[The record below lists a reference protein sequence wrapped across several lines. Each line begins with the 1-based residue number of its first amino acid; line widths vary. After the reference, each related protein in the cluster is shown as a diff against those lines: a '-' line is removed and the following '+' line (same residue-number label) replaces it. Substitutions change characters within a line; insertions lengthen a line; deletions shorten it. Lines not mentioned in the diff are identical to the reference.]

1 MPKRTD
7 IKSILIVGAGPIII
21 GQACEFDYS
30 GTQACKALKEE
41 GYRIIL
47 VNSNPATI
55 MTDPEMADATYVEPI
70 TPEIVEK
77 IIEKERPDAILPTMG
92 GQTALNTALSLNK
105 MGVLDKYGVEM
116 IGADAKAIDK
126 AEDRE
131 QFKTAMDKIG
141 LESPRSA
148 VAHSEEQALEI
159 LEDIG
164 LPAIMRPSFTMGGTG
179 GGVAYN
185 REEFIHYVRT
195 SLEASPT
202 TEVLIDESLIGWK
215 EYEMEVVRDKADN
228 CIIICSIE
236 NVDPMGV
243 HTGDSITVAP
253 ALTLTDKEYQIMR
266 NASLAVLREIGVE
279 TGGSNVQ
286 FAVNPKDGRLVVIEM
301 NPRVSRSSAL
311 ASKATG
317 FPIAKVAAKLAVGY
331 TLDEIDNDITGATPA
346 SFEPTID
353 YVVTKI
359 PRFAFEKFKGA
370 EPLLA
375 TAMKSV
381 GEVMAIG
388 RNIHESLQ
396 KALRGLETGLDGFN
410 RVQALEGASRDEI
423 AAELARPTPD
433 RLLVAAQAMREGFSD
448 TEIHEI
454 AHYDP
459 WFLARIRE
467 IIDAE
472 QDILDNGLPNGP
484 EALRKLKSMGFSDER
499 LAKLAVD
506 AVHVAGG
513 AGRAV
518 AGGHGLVHDA
528 VAAMAGATT
537 EKEVRELRHKLG
549 VRPVFK
555 RIDTCA
561 AEFEAKTPYMYST
574 YEAPIFGEP
583 ENEAQPSDRR
593 KVVILGGGP
602 NRIGQG
608 IEFDYCCCHACFAL
622 ADAGFETI
630 MVNCNPETVSTDY
643 DTSDRLYFEP
653 LTAEDVLEILAV
665 EQSKGEM
672 VGVIVQ
678 FGGQTPLKL
687 ASALEDA
694 GIPILGTTPDAIDLA
709 EDRERFAKLVNDLKL
724 KQPDNGMARTEE
736 EAVKIAE
743 RIGYP
748 VLIRPSFV
756 LGGRAMEIVD
766 GPAQLEDYINTA
778 VQVSGDQPVLVDQYL
793 RDAVEV
799 DVDAICDGDQVVVCG
814 VLQHIEEA
822 GVHSGDS
829 ACTIPPYNLSDD
841 IIAEMERQAEALAL
855 GLKVRG
861 LMNIQFAVKDGEVY
875 LIEVNPRASRTV
887 PFVAKAIGV
896 PIAKIA
902 SRVMAGEKLKDL
914 PPIDRH
920 IDYIAVKEA
929 VFPFNRFPGI
939 DPVLSPEMKSTGEVM
954 GIDNSFAIAFG
965 KAQLGANNHLPD
977 GGTLF
982 VSVKETD
989 KKVIEPAARLAEKL
1003 GFKIIATSGTADYL
1017 VDKGIAVEKVNKV
1030 AEGRPHIVDRIIDSD
1045 VDLIFNTTEGW
1056 QSLKDSKSIR
1066 AGALNGK
1073 IPYYTTATA
1082 SVAAMEAIS
1091 AMRDETLEVRAL
1103 QSYYKASQT

>member
-7 IKSILIVGAGPIII
+7 ISSILVIGAGPIVI

-30 GTQACKALKEE
+30 GTQAIKALKEE
-41 GYRIIL
+41 GYRIVL

-55 MTDPEMADATYVEPI
+55 MTDPELADATYVEPI
-70 TPEIVEK
+70 TPAVVAR
-77 IIEKERPDAILPTMG
+77 IIEKERPDAVLPTMG
-92 GQTALNTALSLNK
+92 GQTALNTALALFHDGTLEK
-105 MGVLDKYGVEM
+105 FGVTM
-116 IGADAKAIDK
+116 IGADAEAIDK
-126 AEDRE
+126 AEDRLK
-131 QFKTAMDKIG
+131 FKDAMTKIG
-141 LESPRSA
+141 LESARSA
-148 VAHSEEQALEI
+148 IAHTVEEALAGLEI
-159 LEDIG
+159 TG
-164 LPAIMRPSFTMGGTG
+164 LPAIIRPSFTMGGSG
-179 GGVAYN
+179 GGIVYN
-185 REEFIHYVRT
+185 RSEFVDMVRKG
-195 SLEASPT
+195 LDASPT
-202 TEVLIDESLIGWK
+202 TEVLIEESLLGWK
-215 EYEMEVVRDKADN
+215 EYEMEVVRDRHDN

-266 NASLAVLREIGVE
+266 NASIAVLREIGVE

-331 TLDEIDNDITGATPA
+331 TLDEITNDITGATPA

-370 EPLLA
+370 ESVLG

-388 RNIHESLQ
+388 RNIHESMQ
-396 KALRGLETGLDGFN
+396 KALRGLETGLSGFN
-410 RVQALEGASRDEI
+410 AVERLVGAPREDIEAALAV
-423 AAELARPTPD
+423 ATPD
-433 RLLVAAQAMREGFSD
+433 RLLVAAQALREGFTVAD
-448 TEIHEI
+448 VHAI
-454 AHYDP
+454 AKFDP
-459 WFLARIRE
+459 WFLERLEE
-467 IIDAE
+467 IVAAE
-472 QDILDNGLPNGP
+472 AEVCTNGLPI
-484 EALRKLKSMGFSDER
+484 EAAGLRKLKSMGFSDKR
-499 LAKLAVD
+499 LAYLALKSANLRGMERGIARGSGLIHE
-506 AVHVAGG
+506 AVVAMTGG
-513 AGRAV
+513 V
-518 AGGHGLVHDA
+518 
-528 VAAMAGATT
+528 T
-537 EKEVRELRHKLG
+537 EEEVRALRHRLN

-561 AEFEAKTPYMYST
+561 AEFDAPTPYMYST
-574 YEAPIFGEP
+574 YEAPSFGEP
-583 ENEAQPSDRR
+583 EDESMPSDRR

-630 MVNCNPETVSTDY
+630 MINCNPETVSTDY

-653 LTAEDVLEILAV
+653 LTAEDVLEILHV
-665 EQSKGEM
+665 EQSRGELI
-672 VGVIVQ
+672 GVIVQ
-678 FGGQTPLKL
+678 FGGQTPLNL
-687 ASALEDA
+687 ARALEKA
-694 GIPILGTTPDAIDLA
+694 GIPILGTSPDAIDLA
-709 EDRERFAKLVNDLKL
+709 EDRERFAALVNKLRL
-724 KQPDNGMARTEE
+724 KQPANGLARSRD
-736 EAVKIAE
+736 EAVQAAE

-748 VLIRPSFV
+748 VLMRPSYV

-766 GPAQLEDYINTA
+766 SLQQLDDYIQTA
-778 VQVSGDQPVLVDQYL
+778 VQVSGDSPVLIDQYL
-793 RDAVEV
+793 RDAIEV
-799 DVDAICDGDQVVVCG
+799 DVDAICDGEDVVVAG
-814 VLQHIEEA
+814 LLQHIEEA

-829 ACTIPPYNLSDD
+829 ACSIPPYSLNTET
-841 IIAEMERQAEALAL
+841 IAEIERQTVALAHAL
-855 GLKVRG
+855 SVKG

-902 SRVMAGEKLKDL
+902 SRVMAGEKLRDL

-920 IDYIAVKEA
+920 IDYYAVKEA

-954 GIDNSFAIAFG
+954 GIDPDFTTAFA
-965 KAQLGANNHLPD
+965 KSQLGAGTVLPTE
-977 GGTLF
+977 GTAF
-982 VSVKETD
+982 VSVKDGD
-989 KKVIEPAARLAEKL
+989 KPHIVPAVKALLERGFTVLAT
-1003 GFKIIATSGTADYL
+1003 GGTADYL
-1017 VDKGIAVEKVNKV
+1017 ERAGLAVEKVNKV
-1030 AEGRPHIVDRIIDSD
+1030 AQGRPHILDRIMDGE
-1045 VDLIFNTTEGW
+1045 VTLIFNTTEGW
-1056 QSLKDSKSIR
+1056 QSLKDSKPIR
-1066 AGALNGK
+1066 QAALAQK
-1073 IPYYTTATA
+1073 IPYFTTAPA
-1082 SVAAMEAIS
+1082 SVQAAAAIGV
-1091 AMRDETLEVRAL
+1091 THLEVRPL
-1103 QSYYKASQT
+1103 QSYYSQSHN